1 MCTSSSCISFTHEN
15 NPNMTVLLQSINNV
29 EGHVI
34 FQYEERSSMW
44 GKQALSR
51 SSRSLRK
58 WTSNRTNGM
67 DQCRLRSVCGSS
79 SVRCAAAVL
88 GNVSFASIV
97 ANLLILVMAKEIK
110 LPAKMP
116 GISQRNQC
124 TSECDYSGT
133 DERRPVLV
141 VHWRY
146 HLIQLVWGTRAHP
159 ACSPAALRSAAIHF
173 PAQLPCH
180 WYLCVKISRHS
191 TRKTGVWRTRHCRD
205 HSYQKN
211 ESGLVWSPF

>member
-1 MCTSSSCISFTHEN
+1 
-15 NPNMTVLLQSINNV
+15 
-29 EGHVI
+29 
-34 FQYEERSSMW
+34 MW

-58 WTSNRTNGM
+58 WTSDGTNGM
-67 DQCRLRSVCGSS
+67 YQCRLRSVCGSS

-110 LPAKMP
+110 LQAKMP

-146 HLIQLVWGTRAHP
+146 HLIQLVWGRIPTRGGHP
-159 ACSPAALRSAAIHF
+159 AVLRYYCSHPFSCPATVSLVIVRNATIAKARRAPLAKLAF
-173 PAQLPCH
+173 GAPATAEIIRI
-180 WYLCVKISRHS
+180 KRMSRGS
-191 TRKTGVWRTRHCRD
+191 
-205 HSYQKN
+205 
-211 ESGLVWSPF
+211 SGLPFSFQLGARVSPVAF